1 MKKFLISFLLCF
13 TLLQKQGNINYVN
26 ANDLNILADKIE
38 YKNKGK
44 QIIAK
49 GNVKIDYN
57 SYFLRTDELLFD
69 KEINTFKIDTPL
81 KLITPNKVIIL
92 SNSTE
97 IKSDLKFLKAFNT
110 RTLIENKLQIAS
122 DKLEKKND
130 DTLVFYRTVGST
142 CTICKDSLTPIWQIK
157 AEEIIHSQ
165 KNKNLT
171 FKNAWLEIM
180 GLPILYTPFL
190 KTPQPGVNRATGLLP
205 PKIITS
211 NT

>member
-1 MKKFLISFLLCF
+1 
-13 TLLQKQGNINYVN
+13 
-26 ANDLNILADKIE
+26 
-38 YKNKGK
+38 
-44 QIIAK
+44 
-49 GNVKIDYN
+49 
-57 SYFLRTDELLFD
+57 
-69 KEINTFKIDTPL
+69 NTFKIDTPL

-211 NT
+211 NLLGFGIKQPYYLNLNESSDSTISILKTTKTNILVDAEYRKYFINGKSNFFSAFVPNNTEQK